1 MTTAQYYPTTL
12 GYLGPAPYFSI
23 CNVENVE
30 GRIIGQK
37 PPSKCY
43 TLKNTIYLAIS
54 LCIIMFCFIY
64 IVVCFNGLLLLLNS
78 IPLYRYTTFYLL
90 ISPIDGHLVCFQF
103 SDNFIIQFYFVSS
116 LAITFFF

>member
-1 MTTAQYYPTTL
+1 MTTAQDYPTTL
-12 GYLGPAPYFSI
+12 GYLGPAPHFSI

-30 GRIIGQK
+30 GRIIGLK

-64 IVVCFNGLLLLLNS
+64 IVVCFNGSLLLLNS
-78 IPLYRYTTFYLL
+78 IPLYRYTTIYLF

-103 SDNFIIQFYFVSS
+103 SDIFIIQFYF
-116 LAITFFF
+116 LC